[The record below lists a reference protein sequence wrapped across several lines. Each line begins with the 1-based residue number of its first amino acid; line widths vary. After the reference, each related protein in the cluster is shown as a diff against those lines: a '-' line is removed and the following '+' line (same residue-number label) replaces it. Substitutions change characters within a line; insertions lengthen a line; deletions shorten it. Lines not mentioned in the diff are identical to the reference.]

1 MTILI
6 KSDPQTSLYPSSYQL
21 SKHREVIKK
30 SKFTVLR
37 SNNRE
42 QRPRRAGQRN
52 PKLRLFVIPSS
63 QNRNLERG
71 RQFDNLGCFLNSTML
86 SLCVFSSGLYHYYIQ
101 KEAEGIPTKLA
112 SFPKQDP

>member
-1 MTILI
+1 M
-6 KSDPQTSLYPSSYQL
+6 
-21 SKHREVIKK
+21 
-30 SKFTVLR
+30 R

-71 RQFDNLGCFLNSTML
+71 RQFDNLGCFSNSTML

-112 SFPKQDP
+112 SFPKQDPYKDWQIVSILLFKIDTNYVDYFILV